1 VVEGATPVGHTPGGG
16 EVRRGRGGGSTPG
29 GGEVHRVTTRPARTK
44 KRKVPAADAD
54 SDEEPEPARARG
66 GRRERGARSATDGV
80 TRPAPQ
86 VGGAGARPV
95 AARKEPVA
103 RAPHHESDTD
113 LAPEPPRVRSTAN
126 GAARDE
132 RDTALAPEPKR
143 VRSATN
149 GAARDEINTG
159 LASEP
164 ARVRPGTDGVA
175 RAAPEEGG
183 AGTRKIAAKKAPVA
197 RVEPDNDPEL
207 ALEPAAQAM
216 PDADATGPDAVAED
230 HGSAD
235 GAHQARPAPVAVEIE
250 PPEGPPPP
258 ATSPAASV
266 IATAVT
272 SIQLARAVASQA
284 LSSAGLGPVMKAASA
299 LKAAVITSLG
309 ISAGTQVDAYGK
321 DTELV
326 ETFQPIS
333 DFLYDRYW
341 RVSVAGVD
349 HIPEGGAILVSNHS
363 GAIPA
368 DGPVLRQALQRE
380 RPDLPE
386 ARWLVEDQIFD
397 TPFLG
402 TLFNRMGAVRACPE
416 NAFRLLEERRPV
428 IVFPEGIQG
437 IGKPFTQR
445 YQLKRL
451 GRGGF
456 AKLAVRSGMPI
467 VPVAVVGAEE
477 AWPLLAKLP
486 TRFLGLPYWPVT
498 PPPLPAK
505 WTIRFGEPLRPSAS
519 GATSADDPA
528 VVQPL
533 VDSTRG
539 AIEGMLRALLD
550 QRQSVFRG

>member
-1 VVEGATPVGHTPGGG
+1 MPKSPVRKRGSAGQVSGRTPAGGEVVEGATPVGLTPGGG

-29 GGEVHRVTTRPARTK
+29 GGEVHRVTTRPARAK
-44 KRKVPAADAD
+44 KRKAPRTDADA
-54 SDEEPEPARARG
+54 DEEPEPAR
-66 GRRERGARSATDGV
+66 
-80 TRPAPQ
+80 
-86 VGGAGARPV
+86 
-95 AARKEPVA
+95 
-103 RAPHHESDTD
+103 
-113 LAPEPPRVRSTAN
+113 VRS
-126 GAARDE
+126 G
-132 RDTALAPEPKR
+132 
-143 VRSATN
+143 TN
-149 GAARDEINTG
+149 GAARA
-159 LASEP
+159 ASQG
-164 ARVRPGTDGVA
+164 PG
-175 RAAPEEGG
+175 RAK
-183 AGTRKIAAKKAPVA
+183 TSRDAA
-197 RVEPDNDPEL
+197 
-207 ALEPAAQAM
+207 
-216 PDADATGPDAVAED
+216 ADANRV
-230 HGSAD
+230 
-235 GAHQARPAPVAVEIE
+235 VEIE
-250 PPEGPPPP
+250 PPQGPPPP

-266 IATAVT
+266 IATALT

-284 LSSAGLGPVMKAASA
+284 FSSAGLGPVMKAASA
-299 LKAAVITSLG
+299 LSAAVKTSLG

-321 DTELV
+321 DSELV

-341 RVSVAGVD
+341 RVSVVGAD
-349 HIPEGGAILVSNHS
+349 HIPEGGAILVGNHS

-397 TPFLG
+397 TAFLG

-437 IGKPFTQR
+437 IGKPFAQR

-456 AKLAVRSGMPI
+456 AKLAVRAGMPI
-467 VPVAVVGAEE
+467 IPVAIVGAEE

-486 TRFLGLPYWPVT
+486 VRFLGLPYWPVT

-505 WTIRFGEPLRPSAS
+505 WTVRFGEPLRPL
-519 GATSADDPA
+519 ATGGTAADDPG

-533 VDSTRG
+533 VDGTRG

-550 QRQSVFRG
+550 ERRSIFRG

>member
-1 VVEGATPVGHTPGGG
+1 VPKSPVRKRGSAGQVSGRTPAGGEVVEGATPVGLTPGGG

-44 KRKVPAADAD
+44 KRKAPRADAD
-54 SDEEPEPARARG
+54 ADEEPEPARARPETNG
-66 GRRERGARSATDGV
+66 VGRGARQERASDLGPGV
-80 TRPAPQ
+80 EGTR
-86 VGGAGARPV
+86 
-95 AARKEPVA
+95 
-103 RAPHHESDTD
+103 T
-113 LAPEPPRVRSTAN
+113 
-126 GAARDE
+126 RDE
-132 RDTALAPEPKR
+132 
-143 VRSATN
+143 
-149 GAARDEINTG
+149 
-159 LASEP
+159 ASS
-164 ARVRPGTDGVA
+164 
-175 RAAPEEGG
+175 
-183 AGTRKIAAKKAPVA
+183 APVQ
-197 RVEPDNDPEL
+197 VE
-207 ALEPAAQAM
+207 
-216 PDADATGPDAVAED
+216 V
-230 HGSAD
+230 
-235 GAHQARPAPVAVEIE
+235 E

-266 IATAVT
+266 IATALT
-272 SIQLARAVASQA
+272 SIQLAQAVASQA
-284 LSSAGLGPVMKAASA
+284 FSSAGLGPVMKAASA
-299 LKAAVITSLG
+299 LAAAVKTSLG

-321 DTELV
+321 DAELV

-341 RVSVAGVD
+341 RVSVIGAD
-349 HIPEGGAILVSNHS
+349 HIPEGGAILVGNHS

-397 TPFLG
+397 TAFLG

-437 IGKPFTQR
+437 IGKPFAQR

-456 AKLAVRSGMPI
+456 AKLAVRAGMPI
-467 VPVAVVGAEE
+467 IPVAIVGAEE
-477 AWPLLAKLP
+477 SWPLLAKLP
-486 TRFLGLPYWPVT
+486 VRFLGLPYWPVT

-505 WTIRFGEPLRPSAS
+505 WTVRFGEPLRPLAT
-519 GATSADDPA
+519 GADSADDPG

-533 VDSTRG
+533 VDGTRG

-550 QRQSVFRG
+550 ERRSIFRG